1 MGIPEMKAFWDDL
14 LKKNTENTAN
24 KDEQLLF
31 KKLGNC
37 LRKLSTDP
45 RYPGL
50 KSHEID
56 ELSNRYGMK
65 VWESYLENKSSGA
78 MRIFWVYGPE
88 REDITIIGLEPH
100 PNDKKDAYEK
110 IVLSGM
116 EQKEKKHLELAFSK

>member
-1 MGIPEMKAFWDDL
+1 MFKIRMGIPEIKSFWDDL
-14 LKKNTENTAN
+14 LKKCTENTAN

-31 KKLGNC
+31 KKFGNC
-37 LRKLSTDP
+37 LRKLSTDS

-56 ELSNRYGMK
+56 ELTNRYGMK
-65 VWESYLENKSSGA
+65 VWESYLENKTSGA
-78 MRIFWVYGPE
+78 MRIFWVYGPD

-100 PNDKKDAYEK
+100 PNDKKDVYEK

-116 EQKEKKHLELAFSK
+116 EQKEGK

>member
-1 MGIPEMKAFWDDL
+1 MKSLWDDL

-24 KDEQLLF
+24 KGEQLLF

-50 KSHEID
+50 KSHEFD
-56 ELSNRYGMK
+56 ELTNRYGMK
-65 VWESYLENKSSGA
+65 VWESYLENINSCA
-78 MRIFWVYGPE
+78 MRIFWVYGPD

-100 PNDKKDAYEK
+100 PNDKKNAYEK

-116 EQKEKKHLELAFSK
+116 EQKECK

>member
-1 MGIPEMKAFWDDL
+1 MKSLWDDL

-24 KDEQLLF
+24 KGEQLLF
-31 KKLGNC
+31 KKLGNA
-37 LRKLSTDP
+37 LRKLSADSK
-45 RYPGL
+45 YPSL

-56 ELSNRYGMK
+56 ALTNRYGMK
-65 VWESYLENKSSGA
+65 VWESYLENNNSGA
-78 MRIFWVYGPE
+78 MRIFWLYGSD

-116 EQKEKKHLELAFSK
+116 EQKECK

>member
-1 MGIPEMKAFWDDL
+1 MKSLWDDL

-31 KKLGNC
+31 KKLGNA
-37 LRKLSTDP
+37 LRKLSADSK
-45 RYPGL
+45 YPSL

-56 ELSNRYGMK
+56 ALTNRYGMK
-65 VWESYLENKSSGA
+65 VWESYLENNNSGA
-78 MRIFWVYGPE
+78 MRIFWLYGSD

-100 PNDKKDAYEK
+100 PIDKKDAYEK

-116 EQKEKKHLELAFSK
+116 EQKEGK

>member
-1 MGIPEMKAFWDDL
+1 MFKIRMGIPEMKSLWDDL

-24 KDEQLLF
+24 KGEQLLF
-31 KKLGNC
+31 KKLGNA
-37 LRKLSTDP
+37 LRKLSADSK
-45 RYPGL
+45 YPSL

-56 ELSNRYGMK
+56 ALTNRYGMK
-65 VWESYLENKSSGA
+65 VWESYLENNNSGA
-78 MRIFWVYGPE
+78 MRIFWVYGPD

-116 EQKEKKHLELAFSK
+116 EQKENK

>member
-1 MGIPEMKAFWDDL
+1 MFKIRMGIPEMKSLWDDL

-24 KDEQLLF
+24 KGEQLLF
-31 KKLGNC
+31 KKLGNA
-37 LRKLSTDP
+37 LRKLSADSK
-45 RYPGL
+45 YPSL

-56 ELSNRYGMK
+56 ALTNRYGMK
-65 VWESYLENKSSGA
+65 VWESYLENNNSGA
-78 MRIFWVYGPE
+78 MRIFWLYGSD

-116 EQKEKKHLELAFSK
+116 EQKEGK

>member
-1 MGIPEMKAFWDDL
+1 MFKIRMGIPEMKSLWDDL

-31 KKLGNC
+31 KKLGNA
-37 LRKLSTDP
+37 LRKLSADSK
-45 RYPGL
+45 YPSL

-56 ELSNRYGMK
+56 ALTNRYGMK
-65 VWESYLENKSSGA
+65 VWESYLENNNSGA
-78 MRIFWVYGPE
+78 MRIFWLYGSD

-116 EQKEKKHLELAFSK
+116 EQKECK

>member
-1 MGIPEMKAFWDDL
+1 MFKIRMGIPEMKSFWDDL
-14 LKKNTENTAN
+14 LKKCTENTAN

-56 ELSNRYGMK
+56 ALTNRYGMK
-65 VWESYLENKSSGA
+65 VWESYLKNKTSGA
-78 MRIFWVYGPE
+78 MRIFWVYGPD

-116 EQKEKKHLELAFSK
+116 EQKEGK

>member
-1 MGIPEMKAFWDDL
+1 MGIPEMKALWDDL

-31 KKLGNC
+31 KKLGNA
-37 LRKLSTDP
+37 LQKLSVDP
-45 RYPGL
+45 KYPGL

-56 ELSNRYGMK
+56 ALTNRYGIK
-65 VWESYLENKSSGA
+65 VWESYLENKKSSA
-78 MRIFWVYGPE
+78 MRIFWVYGPD

-116 EQKEKKHLELAFSK
+116 EQKENK

>member
-1 MGIPEMKAFWDDL
+1 MFKIRMGIPEMKSLWDDL

-31 KKLGNC
+31 KKLGNA
-37 LRKLSTDP
+37 LRKLSADSK
-45 RYPGL
+45 YPSL

-56 ELSNRYGMK
+56 ALTNRYGMK
-65 VWESYLENKSSGA
+65 VWESYLENNNSGA
-78 MRIFWVYGPE
+78 MRIFWLYGSD

-116 EQKEKKHLELAFSK
+116 EQKEGK

>member
-1 MGIPEMKAFWDDL
+1 MFKIRMGIPEMKSLWDDL

-31 KKLGNC
+31 KKLGNA
-37 LRKLSTDP
+37 LRKLSADSK
-45 RYPGL
+45 YPSL

-56 ELSNRYGMK
+56 ALTNRYGMK
-65 VWESYLENKSSGA
+65 VWESYLENNNSGA
-78 MRIFWVYGPE
+78 MRIFWVYGPD

-116 EQKEKKHLELAFSK
+116 EQKECK

>member
-1 MGIPEMKAFWDDL
+1 MFKIRMGIPEMKSLWDDL

-24 KDEQLLF
+24 KGEQLLF
-31 KKLGNC
+31 KKLGNA
-37 LRKLSTDP
+37 LRKLSADSK
-45 RYPGL
+45 YPSL

-56 ELSNRYGMK
+56 ELTNRYGMK
-65 VWESYLENKSSGA
+65 VWESYLENNNSGA
-78 MRIFWVYGPE
+78 MRIFWVYGPD

-116 EQKEKKHLELAFSK
+116 EQKEGK